1 MINPK
6 KDKIQHCHISMDN
19 HTWGTITCFLF
30 FLPYGLPNILLY
42 NKLVKEVIWVQKKKM
57 K

>member
-42 NKLVKEVIWVQKKKM
+42 NKLVKEVIWVQKKR
-57 K
+57 